1 MENNIDNLILN
12 AQNNAN
18 QETTQQSGFQHQQV
32 QQQGQQQQQQVHPQ
46 TNGSVV
52 IDQAPQ
58 GQQVQG
64 QQQQQ
69 APSGYVG
76 QQPQNG
82 YQQPQQGMQQPQ
94 NGYQQQPQQGTQQP
108 QNGYQQQPQQGMQ
121 QPQNGYQQQPQQ
133 GMQQPQNGY
142 QQQPQQGMQQ
152 YQQAPQQQAQHQLP
166 AHLAQMTQPME
177 MTMDA
182 LDGMGMSVDHWL
194 KPDFNGMTV
203 GEIPSVIPYVDV
215 EIEMTQNHGFVL
227 GMGLRFGKDPVQ
239 YDFTHDNVVS
249 SKNGMPWS
257 SVLQNAVMID
267 AGALP
272 YRAAQLC
279 FDILSDVTGHDGT
292 LVAKAG
298 ESLGYTTPQ
307 SNWTEWSNFYKA
319 CVKHGLI
326 GTKVKA
332 RITNKSL
339 DKNKNKWG
347 VAVITLLDEV
357 TTTQATAA

>member
-1 MENNIDNLILN
+1 ML
-12 AQNNAN
+12 QNK
-18 QETTQQSGFQHQQV
+18 
-32 QQQGQQQQQQVHPQ
+32 
-46 TNGSVV
+46 
-52 IDQAPQ
+52 
-58 GQQVQG
+58 
-64 QQQQQ
+64 
-69 APSGYVG
+69 
-76 QQPQNG
+76 
-82 YQQPQQGMQQPQ
+82 
-94 NGYQQQPQQGTQQP
+94 
-108 QNGYQQQPQQGMQ
+108 
-121 QPQNGYQQQPQQ
+121 
-133 GMQQPQNGY
+133 
-142 QQQPQQGMQQ
+142 
-152 YQQAPQQQAQHQLP
+152 QAPQQQAQHQLP

-182 LDGMGMSVDHWL
+182 LDGMGLSVDHWL

-227 GMGLRFGKDPVQ
+227 GMGLRYGKDPVQ

-249 SKNGMPWS
+249 SKNGMPWT

-279 FDILSDVTGHDGT
+279 FDILSEVKGHDGT

-298 ESLGYTTPQ
+298 ETLGYTTPQ

-319 CVKHGLI
+319 CVKRGLI